1 MKQFFFIDLAI
12 ITVALLTLTGCEH
25 DDVLEK
31 EQAGGI
37 PDGVEAVDLGLSVKW
52 ASFNLGAD
60 SIEGCGDYYAWGET
74 STKSRHTWE
83 NYLLRATGSYYED
96 DITYT
101 KYNTSSKRGSVDNK
115 ILIEESDDVAHVK
128 WGGSWRLPTQMEFS
142 ELLDTNNCTWTWVN
156 RKGVYGFKVTSKRI
170 GFTDQSIF
178 LPATGISDA
187 YYNPY
192 KVNSNYGCMYMSGS
206 LSEENPDNVWY
217 LGFRHEY
224 PSLDNDMYR
233 CIGQSVRPVC
243 TSDSWKGITSITIE
257 KDTLVL
263 LADSDSND
271 FGEEAVKY
279 QMMSDNVVY
288 DYYKKF
294 VTWNSGDESVAIV
307 DSNGRIRAISEGNT
321 TVTASYNGINA
332 SCSVIVVGIN
342 YDNTGYE
349 NEYGYVDLGLSVK
362 WASMNVGASQKDDY
376 GNYYAWGETEP
387 QTGYKWSTY
396 RFWLSGEL
404 GRDLKFSKY
413 YLGEGGDNKTTLEP
427 EDDAARV
434 QWKGNWRI
442 PTSDELNEI
451 IDNCNWKWITRNGVN
466 GFRVSSLKSGFEGN
480 SIFLPAAGY
489 RYSNFPIDENTF
501 GEYWSRSLDSQSHS
515 VRILLISRTN
525 HSVEAMSRCYG
536 MPVRAVCP

>member
-12 ITVALLTLTGCEH
+12 ITVALFTLTGCEH

-257 KDTLVL
+257 KDT
-263 LADSDSND
+263 
-271 FGEEAVKY
+271 F
-279 QMMSDNVVY
+279 Q
-288 DYYKKF
+288 
-294 VTWNSGDESVAIV
+294 
-307 DSNGRIRAISEGNT
+307 
-321 TVTASYNGINA
+321 
-332 SCSVIVVGIN
+332 
-342 YDNTGYE
+342 
-349 NEYGYVDLGLSVK
+349 
-362 WASMNVGASQKDDY
+362 
-376 GNYYAWGETEP
+376 
-387 QTGYKWSTY
+387 
-396 RFWLSGEL
+396 
-404 GRDLKFSKY
+404 
-413 YLGEGGDNKTTLEP
+413 
-427 EDDAARV
+427 
-434 QWKGNWRI
+434 
-442 PTSDELNEI
+442 
-451 IDNCNWKWITRNGVN
+451 
-466 GFRVSSLKSGFEGN
+466 
-480 SIFLPAAGY
+480 
-489 RYSNFPIDENTF
+489 
-501 GEYWSRSLDSQSHS
+501 
-515 VRILLISRTN
+515 
-525 HSVEAMSRCYG
+525 
-536 MPVRAVCP
+536 